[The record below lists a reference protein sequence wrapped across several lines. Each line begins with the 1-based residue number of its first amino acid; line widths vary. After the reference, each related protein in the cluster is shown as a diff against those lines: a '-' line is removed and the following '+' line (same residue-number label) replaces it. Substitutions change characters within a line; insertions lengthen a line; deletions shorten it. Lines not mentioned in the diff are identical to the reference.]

1 LQRPVKVEKVKKP
14 RKTPN
19 STGGVC
25 AFDLFTI
32 TFLHAVPRNSGYSKH
47 LLLSDA
53 LSSLVGADKV
63 ICEFHSIAIDAQ
75 LARHDVV
82 KRVWAIIKEK
92 NMYDP
97 KNRQFVICD
106 EAFTKV
112 FSEF

>member
-1 LQRPVKVEKVKKP
+1 M
-14 RKTPN
+14 
-19 STGGVC
+19 
-25 AFDLFTI
+25 FTI
-32 TFLHAVPRNSGYSKH
+32 TFLHTVPRNSGYSKH
-47 LLLSDA
+47 LLLSDS
-53 LSSLVGADKV
+53 LSALVGADKV
-63 ICEFHSIAIDAQ
+63 RICEFYSIVFDAQ